1 MLWGYAATVVLIS
14 AAMALSVRPLSRSGR
29 GGVVS
34 WLLTMLA
41 NESPPLVVGYFLLA
55 TVATLPAGP
64 PWETGVA
71 WWAVIGCAA
80 LGLTLILVKRSAAA
94 SAVLDE
100 ALTSGLGPHRTSG
113 DPSGTERPRRRLTRA
128 AWCRIIL
135 CPVPVRPFA
144 VRRLRHA
151 YGPHRRHR
159 ADVYCSKRRTGDL
172 QPIVIHLH
180 GGGFTSG
187 CANVYARPLLH
198 AFARQ
203 GWVCISASYRLR
215 PTPYRDIRG
224 DVERLLDWTQRNARR
239 WGADPDRIVLAGS
252 SAGAHLALTTALA
265 VSAQESSRSPV
276 VAVVGLYGY
285 YGAVDDQS
293 LEHGSTPS
301 QHAHPHAPPVM
312 LVHGDQD
319 TLVASSGAARLSRT
333 LSSVSSSPVVYAEL
347 PGAQHNFD
355 LLHSVRF
362 ELVIKAIGDFCAW
375 AVARPQPQAPAD
387 ERKGT
392 SARNGDAKTDRDG

>member
-14 AAMALSVRPLSRSGR
+14 AAMALSVRPLARSGR

-41 NESPPLVVGYFLLA
+41 NESPPLVVGYFLLS
-55 TVATLPAGP
+55 TVATLPAGL

-71 WWAVIGCAA
+71 WWALIGCAM
-80 LGLTLILVKRSAAA
+80 LGLTPLLLRRSAAA
-94 SAVLDE
+94 ATVLGE
-100 ALTSGLGPHRTSG
+100 ALRTGLGPHRESD
-113 DPSGTERPRRRLTRA
+113 DPSGTEPPSWHLGRA
-128 AWCRIIL
+128 WWRITL

-172 QPIVIHLH
+172 QPILIHLH

-187 CANVYARPLLH
+187 RANVYARPLLH

-215 PTPYRDIRG
+215 PTPYRDMCG
-224 DVERLLDWTQRNARR
+224 DVERLLDWTRFNARR

-265 VSAQESSRSPV
+265 VSAQEASRSPV

-285 YGAVDDQS
+285 YGAVDDQAS
-293 LEHGSTPS
+293 EHGSTPS
-301 QHAHPHAPPVM
+301 QHAHPHAPPIM

-319 TLVASSGAARLSRT
+319 TLVAFSGAARLSRT

-355 LLHSVRF
+355 LLHSIRF
-362 ELVIKAIGDFCAW
+362 ELVIKAIGVFCGW
-375 AVARPQPQAPAD
+375 AVAPPQPQAPAD
-387 ERKGT
+387 MRKGT
-392 SARNGDAKTDRDG
+392 SARDGDPKTDRDG